1 MMQNSRDTD
10 KVLCF
15 GWNFRKT
22 KKKSCDNIFLR
33 KFLTR
38 KRAEPEL
45 KLPKLREQL
54 HSVLKA
60 IEAFDING
68 ELGQQATI
76 TDYDAF
82 IARALTR
89 AAQHDNMDTTD

>member
-1 MMQNSRDTD
+1 M
-10 KVLCF
+10 K
-15 GWNFRKT
+15 
-22 KKKSCDNIFLR
+22 
-33 KFLTR
+33 
-38 KRAEPEL
+38 
-45 KLPKLREQL
+45 EQL

-76 TDYDAF
+76 TDDAF
-82 IARALTR
+82 TDRELTR